1 MVGCTAGNS
10 CRRCVMRRN
19 KPEGARFDAVQQ
31 NPVPAGCW
39 IFFVHEPRRVS
50 PKKKIRFRSGTRTE
64 GGCRRLN
71 VSFRLRFFSSIDCRI
86 HGLLSPGFCE
96 GGPTIEGCGFF
107 PVMCGFSGGA
117 RRDVDDMPG
126 KRGYSQLCLPTGFIP
141 NLHEQKL
148 SE

>member
-1 MVGCTAGNS
+1 MHGGKSLPEMCDAPKQTGGC
-10 CRRCVMRRN
+10 
-19 KPEGARFDAVQQ
+19 AVQCGTAKLR
-31 NPVPAGCW
+31 PRRMLD
-39 IFFVHEPRRVS
+39 FFVHEPRRVS
-50 PKKKIRFRSGTRTE
+50 PKKKIQFRPGTRTE

-71 VSFRLRFFSSIDCRI
+71 VSFCLRFFLRLIVGYTDSSAR
-86 HGLLSPGFCE
+86 GSVKAARLSE
-96 GGPTIEGCGFF
+96 DAGFF